1 MKSLSLIIGILM
13 VIVLITTPAERSVA
27 EGIDCDQMVN
37 ICKESNPYHWGM
49 QSKEYYAYNLGC
61 MNAGRSCKTLQGELE
76 VNEG

>member
-1 MKSLSLIIGILM
+1 MKTLSLIIGILM
-13 VIVLITTPAERSVA
+13 VIVLTATPVEISVA
-27 EGIDCDQMVN
+27 EGIDCDQMEN
-37 ICKESNPYHWGM
+37 MCKDSNPYHWGM